1 MNLPPIPTI
10 PESVTGRQALTA
22 IRGYAYQ
29 LYATAIAWLNLCED
43 AQLLVEVAEDYAIAA
58 SNALQ
63 ATGPRQPIGPND
75 APQPGRVRNDKYFL
89 DAAAGYSVYLTTS
102 TVGREK
108 GLWFPGERGGLEYWL
123 EAVSPESDLRPLRAV
138 LDTLSLHSEL
148 RAWVRAA
155 TDAQVRESNCWHESN
170 GSMER

>member
-1 MNLPPIPTI
+1 M
-10 PESVTGRQALTA
+10 S
-22 IRGYAYQ
+22 
-29 LYATAIAWLNLCED
+29 D
-43 AQLLVEVAEDYAIAA
+43 
-58 SNALQ
+58 
-63 ATGPRQPIGPND
+63 
-75 APQPGRVRNDKYFL
+75 DKYFL

-108 GLWFPGERGGLEYWL
+108 GLWFPGERGGLEYWR

-170 GSMER
+170 GSMERRTSANAQKTLGRAVARRCEHYGLLPSES